1 MVLTF
6 KQTYAIII
14 FIIKI
19 INSQRFNIVFGDV
32 VKSTDAVSKNRFN
45 IFYGNVK
52 ISVLISLEW

>member
-32 VKSTDAVSKNRFN
+32 VKSTDAVKQKQ
-45 IFYGNVK
+45 V
-52 ISVLISLEW
+52 